1 MSEVAHEGERPA
13 DLTMALETL
22 MRFGTLM
29 LRAGDTAFRV
39 RDWMSMIARG
49 MGLDALSVNIALG
62 GMTVTAR
69 RGGEHATLV
78 SEIAPPGVNAWRLG
92 ALEHLAR
99 NTQPGMTPQELAAK
113 LAKIEAEPPLY
124 PLAVTVAAVGAASGA
139 FCYLSGGNMLEVVAA
154 ITGSSVGQW
163 LRSLLVRRRFNQYAV
178 TALCAMVASGVY
190 CLIAAVWTGAGF
202 ALPRHAP
209 GFISSVLF
217 LFPGFP
223 LVAGLND
230 LLQHQTVAG
239 MSRLTYGAM
248 VVMSAAF
255 GLGIVASAVGLTTAP
270 PPPHVGEILTL
281 LLRAIASF
289 AGGCGFAILYNC
301 TPRTVLALGG
311 FALVGNELRLA
322 LHDAGMDLASAT
334 FLGALSVGLMASLAR
349 RRMQQSR
356 IVLTVP
362 GIIIMVPGIY
372 GFQTIVLLNQG
383 DMLAAMQAAALGGF
397 IVGAM
402 SLGLTASRFITERR
416 WLIES

>member
-223 LVAGLND
+223 LVA
-230 LLQHQTVAG
+230 
-239 MSRLTYGAM
+239 
-248 VVMSAAF
+248 
-255 GLGIVASAVGLTTAP
+255 SAVGLTTAP

-301 TPRTVLALGG
+301 TPRTVLAVGG

-349 RRMQQSR
+349 QRMQQSR